1 MFKILAT
8 FRVTRE
14 KIYDYYYNGI
24 SEHVEREKK
33 DEDKYVTKIY
43 NFFSDPSLIYEK
55 DGVGPFW
62 CWLP

>member
-24 SEHVEREKK
+24 SEYVEREKK
-33 DEDKYVTKIY
+33 DED
-43 NFFSDPSLIYEK
+43 
-55 DGVGPFW
+55 
-62 CWLP
+62 